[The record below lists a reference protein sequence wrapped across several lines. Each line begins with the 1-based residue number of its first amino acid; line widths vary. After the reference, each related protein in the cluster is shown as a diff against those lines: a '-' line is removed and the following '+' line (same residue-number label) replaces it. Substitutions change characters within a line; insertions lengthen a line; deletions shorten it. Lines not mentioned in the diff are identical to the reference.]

1 MKGIIFTEFLDMVE
15 ERFGLAVTD
24 RIIEAAASATGGAYT
39 AVGTYDHQ
47 EMVRMVAAL
56 SQEIGIPAADLARV
70 YGQHLF
76 GYFVRNHAAD
86 VRWIELD
93 LLFFCA
99 RWEIGH
105 IHVEVRKLYA
115 NAELPRFEISAPT
128 TATTM
133 TMTYR
138 SVRALADVAEGLM
151 NGCAAHFG
159 EQIEVCRSDLSGG
172 QGTVVEFIL
181 EKVS

>member
-15 ERFGLAVTD
+15 DRFGLAATD
-24 RIIEAAASATGGAYT
+24 RIIDAAASATGGAYT

-76 GYFVRNHAAD
+76 GYFVRNHAEMFAGLNSTFD
-86 VRWIELD
+86 FLAHVD
-93 LLFFCA
+93 
-99 RWEIGH
+99 GY

-159 EQIEVCRSDLSGG
+159 EQIEVRRSDLSGG